1 MDRIKSIPVIKPL
14 PEMRGDRLPFPS
26 FIVGRMERFRIQSGD
41 LLKLLDAAATE
52 ATEAAAVAAIV
63 PHYVTDEISSSNYGS
78 RFKKSTGKL
87 EVWQFIER

>member
-1 MDRIKSIPVIKPL
+1 M
-14 PEMRGDRLPFPS
+14 
-26 FIVGRMERFRIQSGD
+26 
-41 LLKLLDAAATE
+41 KLLDAAATE
-52 ATEAAAVAAIV
+52 VTEAAAVAAIV